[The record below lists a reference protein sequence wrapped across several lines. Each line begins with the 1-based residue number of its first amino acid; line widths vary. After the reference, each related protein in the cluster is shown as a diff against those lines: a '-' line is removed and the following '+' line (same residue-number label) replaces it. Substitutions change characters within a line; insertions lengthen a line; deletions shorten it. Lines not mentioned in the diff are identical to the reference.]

1 MNDKKGLSILLM
13 LVFAGVLG
21 YLVFAE
27 GLTLSGF
34 DSLDLN
40 RTIFDASPA
49 SGSNNSG
56 NINLSV
62 MVNSTANIANV
73 SFMWQLISNNSFM
86 RNITYHNTTAD
97 HGYANQSM
105 FGNHSG
111 GKYNFNTSSLN
122 TTTGLP
128 DGIYNLSIY
137 YCNISTENSAMS
149 CAVNSTFRTWIT
161 IDNTIPAVSPIPL
174 PPGMNLFSISTYNV
188 TFNASIKDLTIQTAA
203 GVFAPGLVIFHFDNA
218 TGNDFNVTPE
228 NKSGYWSYSF
238 NVSSLHAGDQL
249 IKIFAN
255 DTASRGGNNSNITQT
270 IIFNVNTPHN
280 VTWQTND
287 GDGWGFLSY
296 NQTFNITI
304 GNRIANKTNYPIE
317 YVIFQFDNASKTG
330 SMNITNTSEAADGY
344 FWRIGVNVSKF
355 PVGTHTVKIF
365 ANDSLGHTN
374 ATESITFAIN
384 NSAHNVTWQTSDGDG
399 WGFLS
404 YNQTFNITIGNR
416 IENKTDARI
425 TDVIFQFDNA
435 SKTGSMNI
443 TNTSG
448 AADGYFWRIGVN
460 VSKFP
465 VGTHTVK
472 IFAND
477 SLGHYNNTE
486 TIIFAINNT
495 PQNVTWDASYGTVTK
510 EVRHGLLQ
518 SQNFSAKNSTV
529 FFNVSIY
536 NLTDAAPF
544 AVIFMFDNA
553 TGTDFNL
560 TNGTNVVAG
569 QYWNVSYNMSALQE
583 GNHTITVFV
592 NNSLGHFNKTE
603 KISFFVDKTAPSVTV
618 SCTPSAATVG
628 NTVTCSCSAV
638 ETDGNSSGIKTSARF
653 SGSSSSTES
662 TTASGTSGNSQ
673 TCYAEDFAGN
683 SGTGTGSWTVT
694 AASSGGS
701 GGGGS
706 GGGTSSGVTGTFAKE
721 VWTSINAG
729 ETAKVEVTNG
739 AIGITEVSFSVAD
752 TTYGAWLKVEKK
764 DSLPSDVQSFSGKV
778 YKNVEITENNV
789 KKALSGTAKI
799 EFKVTKVW
807 LSENGLGKDDV
818 AMHRYAEG
826 KWNELKTTVGE
837 DDGTSQ
843 HYTAETPGF
852 SYFVIGQKA
861 GAVAGPAKEAAE
873 KVAGEKAAAGEEAAG
888 EDAAVGEEVVAGE
901 GKGIWTW
908 IIVVLVI
915 IALVAIAFWL
925 KKRQ

>member
-1 MNDKKGLSILLM
+1 MNDKRGLSILLM

-62 MVNSTANIANV
+62 VVNSTANIANV

-149 CAVNSTFRTWIT
+149 CAVNSTFRTRIT
-161 IDNTIPAVSPIPL
+161 IDNTIPAVSPIAL
-174 PPGMNLFSISTYNV
+174 SYTGIFNITSYNA

-203 GVFAPGLVIFHFDNA
+203 EVVAPGLVVFHFDNA
-218 TGNDFNVTPE
+218 SGNDFNVTPE
-228 NKSGYWSYSF
+228 NKSGYWSYFF
-238 NVSSLHAGDQL
+238 NVSSLHSGDHVL
-249 IKIFAN
+249 KIFAN

-270 IIFNVNTPHN
+270 ITFNVNSPH
-280 VTWQTND
+280 
-287 GDGWGFLSY
+287 
-296 NQTFNITI
+296 
-304 GNRIANKTNYPIE
+304 
-317 YVIFQFDNASKTG
+317 
-330 SMNITNTSEAADGY
+330 
-344 FWRIGVNVSKF
+344 
-355 PVGTHTVKIF
+355 
-365 ANDSLGHTN
+365 
-374 ATESITFAIN
+374 
-384 NSAHNVTWQTSDGDG
+384 
-399 WGFLS
+399 
-404 YNQTFNITIGNR
+404 
-416 IENKTDARI
+416 
-425 TDVIFQFDNA
+425 
-435 SKTGSMNI
+435 
-443 TNTSG
+443 
-448 AADGYFWRIGVN
+448 
-460 VSKFP
+460 
-465 VGTHTVK
+465 
-472 IFAND
+472 
-477 SLGHYNNTE
+477 
-486 TIIFAINNT
+486 
-495 PQNVTWDASYGTVTK
+495 NVTWDASYTDLSGVNGR
-510 EVRHGLLQ
+510 VAR
-518 SQNFSAKNSTV
+518 QNFSAKNTTV
-529 FFNVSIY
+529 YFNISVINASVKP
-536 NLTDAAPF
+536 NGATPRLDS
-544 AVIFMFDNA
+544 VIFMFDNA
-553 TGTDFNL
+553 TGNDFNL
-560 TNGTNVVAG
+560 SNGSVLTQQGIAFFA
-569 QYWNVSYNMSALQE
+569 NVSYNLSALQE
-583 GNHTITVFV
+583 GNNTITVFV
-592 NNSLGHFNKTE
+592 NDTLSNVNTTE

-638 ETDGNSSGIKTSARF
+638 EADGNSSGIKTSARF

-662 TTASGTSGNSQ
+662 TTAAGTSGTSQ

-683 SGTGTGSWTVT
+683 TGTGTGSWTVT

-739 AIGITEVSFSVAD
+739 AIGVTEVSFSVAD

-807 LSENGLGKDDV
+807 LSENGLGKTDV
-818 AMHRYAEG
+818 ALHRYAEG

-908 IIVVLVI
+908 MIVVLVI

-925 KKRQ
+925 KKR